1 MNLRGYKKIN
11 ITFLTSTYVRRQ
23 IIFKQI
29 NKIIVC
35 AIIRFKQLSK
45 NKQKKYKKFSFQA

>member
-1 MNLRGYKKIN
+1 MNLRGCKKIN
-11 ITFLTSTYVRRQ
+11 ITFLTSMLEGKLS
-23 IIFKQI
+23 FKKI

-45 NKQKKYKKFSFQA
+45 NKQKKYKN